1 MDNNINYSLLIN
13 AIWKHDNDIIN
24 YIYDAAIRDQILD
37 RKLIVRLMGYMYSIM
52 NEDKYMNVLKL
63 FNRIAENDSEIAYFI
78 SFYFLM
84 KNSPYHTFVSLK
96 MVENDESPYYY
107 ALAQHNIS
115 FLEKTNSKITYVMK
129 RSLEKALI
137 KEPNNI
143 LIKEQLD
150 NLNNIEKDIQNTV
163 IKMIDMTK
171 KDNIPGKNNFNFL

>member
-107 ALAQHNIS
+107 ALAQHNI
-115 FLEKTNSKITYVMK
+115 
-129 RSLEKALI
+129 
-137 KEPNNI
+137 
-143 LIKEQLD
+143 
-150 NLNNIEKDIQNTV
+150 
-163 IKMIDMTK
+163 
-171 KDNIPGKNNFNFL
+171 

>member
-1 MDNNINYSLLIN
+1 
-13 AIWKHDNDIIN
+13 
-24 YIYDAAIRDQILD
+24 
-37 RKLIVRLMGYMYSIM
+37 
-52 NEDKYMNVLKL
+52 
-63 FNRIAENDSEIAYFI
+63 
-78 SFYFLM
+78 
-84 KNSPYHTFVSLK
+84 
-96 MVENDESPYYY
+96 
-107 ALAQHNIS
+107 
-115 FLEKTNSKITYVMK
+115 MK